1 MWVIQQLPPSLAID
15 GRSLVRVMT
24 AAQLDDTPYVTEQ
37 CIDLVAV
44 ANDSNK
50 NFKEITEMIGA
61 AVTNEA
67 PDGRRP
73 SGLGKGGRGG
83 KGAGGKGAGPGGKGA
98 GAKGAGGR
106 SAGGK
111 ESKERATACSVPP
124 PRGPMCDRMHHNE
137 CWRDP
142 KCTLPL
148 PVWMMTK
155 PDAASGNL

>member
-1 MWVIQQLPPSLAID
+1 MLKHIPCLARPFPDTKSTSMWVIQQLPTSLAVD
-15 GRSLVRVMT
+15 GRSLVRTMT

-73 SGLGKGGRGG
+73 GGLGKGGRSG
-83 KGAGGKGAGPGGKGA
+83 KGAGG
-98 GAKGAGGR
+98 
-106 SAGGK
+106 
-111 ESKERATACSVPP
+111 
-124 PRGPMCDRMHHNE
+124 
-137 CWRDP
+137 
-142 KCTLPL
+142 
-148 PVWMMTK
+148 
-155 PDAASGNL
+155 